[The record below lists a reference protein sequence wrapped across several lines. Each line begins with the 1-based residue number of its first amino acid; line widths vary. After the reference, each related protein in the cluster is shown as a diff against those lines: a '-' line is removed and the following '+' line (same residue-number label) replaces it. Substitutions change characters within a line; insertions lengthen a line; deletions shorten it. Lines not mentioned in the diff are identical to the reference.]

1 MFRNLKSEAR
11 NSVSCRTLDVR
22 QKQIRMTNVSNP
34 KQKNLFF
41 EHLNFGFRDC
51 LEFRIS
57 ILGF

>member
-1 MFRNLKSEAR
+1 MFRNSKSEAR

-51 LEFRIS
+51 SPREIEV
-57 ILGF
+57 I